1 MCARISGHL
10 SVLHAVAYSK
20 CSILFYFGFKF
31 IRSTG
36 RNNLEINFGSQI
48 SVHISKLFAS
58 TRIAMFQIITFV
70 LLLFI

>member
-20 CSILFYFGFKF
+20 CSILFNFGFKC

-36 RNNLEINFGSQI
+36 RNNLKSILDLKFPYI
-48 SVHISKLFAS
+48 SPNYLHLPG
-58 TRIAMFQIITFV
+58 
-70 LLLFI
+70 